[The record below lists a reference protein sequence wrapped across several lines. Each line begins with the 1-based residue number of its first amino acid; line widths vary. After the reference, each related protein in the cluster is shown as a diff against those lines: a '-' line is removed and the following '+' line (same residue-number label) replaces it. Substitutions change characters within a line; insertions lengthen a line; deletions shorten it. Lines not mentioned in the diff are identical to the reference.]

1 MFCSNCGAQVNDNL
15 TVCPN
20 CGAIMQGNKPNVTA
34 ASTYVGPMGDPTPVL
49 TWGIIGLAIS
59 CVFGIIGLIFSLI
72 GLKKYNNYKSFT
84 SGAYSRQAEI
94 GKKLSIAGII
104 VSIAVTVF
112 WILYVVVI
120 VLWVNKYTG
129 SLYC

>member
-49 TWGIIGLAIS
+49 TWGILGLA
-59 CVFGIIGLIFSLI
+59 FAALGILGLIFSRI
-72 GLKKYNNYKSFT
+72 GIKKYKQYMSFT

-94 GKKLSIAGII
+94 GRKLSIAGTI
-104 VSIAVTVF
+104 VSIFFIVF
-112 WILYVVVI
+112 WILYIAVI
-120 VLWVNKYTG
+120 V
-129 SLYC
+129 SLIAEGHRYY